1 VFAALVLAFP
11 DRWLLAGAVAALPG
25 GALVYLLTEMAV
37 PEWFGAYPAT
47 LGDPAGRILRD
58 LLLSGAY
65 PLATWGAPLLF
76 GLWVGRRDLS
86 SSRSSW
92 TLLGLSVAVTA
103 PLVAGAVVGWVDQ
116 TSTYAEL
123 LTSEPHGQMP
133 LWMLGSI
140 GSGCAVL
147 GGALLLVER
156 FPRATW
162 PLVVTGQM
170 ALSVYVGHLLL
181 LDASAWLVRR
191 GTVPDAFFAVGVFF
205 LVVACIC
212 VLWRATLPRGPLE
225 AALAGP
231 WWIVEHGLRHLAGIL
246 RARPGP
252 STLGRRV
259 DPAGEFCGPPDS
271 GVRVLADPKASGGDI
286 CLGDGPLNTGPGQAA
301 YAVPTSIME
310 DCVRMAERH
319 AEEQR

>member
-1 VFAALVLAFP
+1 MAAARGRLILRAALLLPLGLWLQGLDHRVLVILQYYALYFVFAALLLAFP

-76 GLWVGRRDLS
+76 GLWVGRRDLAS
-86 SSRSSW
+86 PRLQW
-92 TLLGLSVAVTA
+92 LLLGLGLSVAVTA
-103 PLVAGAVVGWVDQ
+103 PLVAGAVAGWVDQ
-116 TSTYAEL
+116 TSTFAEL
-123 LTSEPHGQMP
+123 LTNEPHGQMP

-162 PLVVTGQM
+162 PLVATGQL

-191 GTVPDAFFAVGVFF
+191 ETVPDAFFAVGVFF

-231 WWIVEHGLRHLAGIL
+231 WWIVERGLRHLDRDSKGTPGTVHAGK
-246 RARPGP
+246 
-252 STLGRRV
+252 
-259 DPAGEFCGPPDS
+259 ES
-271 GVRVLADPKASGGDI
+271 GS
-286 CLGDGPLNTGPGQAA
+286 
-301 YAVPTSIME
+301 SW
-310 DCVRMAERH
+310 
-319 AEEQR
+319 